1 MRDEAGMT
9 DVNQILKDL
18 VALARM
24 GLSLKVA
31 VCKEGVIARMGF
43 WFLGFFFFLPLLSPP
58 LSPDLLCNPLA

>member
-31 VCKEGVIARMGF
+31 VCKEGVIAQMGF
-43 WFLGFFFFLPLLSPP
+43 WFLGFFFFCPSSPHH
-58 LSPDLLCNPLA
+58 SHQICFVTH